1 MGYMDNSGLWIPTG
15 LEQTVPAAG
24 GEYRTYGEMREIEV
38 TLNVATAGAIGSPVV
53 IDNNI
58 AFPVGM
64 IIAEV
69 DIFCTVAGATGS
81 TLDIGLVARDRV
93 TEYDFNG
100 IVAAFPLA
108 SMAVGTQTTI
118 VKGSSFVGALI
129 TAGVPV
135 TTQSY
140 LCMNFNTT
148 AFTAGVIRVRIKY
161 FRP

>member
-1 MGYMDNSGLWIPTG
+1 MGYMDNSGLWVPTG

-24 GEYRTYGEMREIEV
+24 GEYKTYGEMREIEV
-38 TLNVATAGAIGSPVV
+38 TLNVANAGAIGSPVI

-64 IIAEV
+64 IIAEADV
-69 DIFCTVAGATGS
+69 YCTVAGLTGV
-81 TLDIGLVARDRV
+81 TLDVGLVARDRV
-93 TEYDFNG
+93 TEVDFNG
-100 IVAAFPLA
+100 IIAAYPLA
-108 SMAVGTQTTI
+108 SMAVGTQTSI
-118 VKGSSFVGALI
+118 IKGGSFVGALI
-129 TAGVPV
+129 TAGTPT

-148 AFTAGVIRVRIKY
+148 AFTAGQIRVRIKY